1 MSKTKKNKN
10 DQLQNNEC
18 FANTMDIVQIFLKI
32 FYDSFW

>member
-32 FYDSFW
+32 FYDSF